1 MHLGLHCREDGA
13 EVCSGLPG
21 AVTAAVAAR
30 ELDRSSLWAPR
41 RGVLLNIKATH
52 WLVAVKVLWKPCAG
66 AGDAVGRMSV
76 LPGAGQLT
84 QASGG
89 LPGWLA

>member
-1 MHLGLHCREDGA
+1 M
-13 EVCSGLPG
+13 
-21 AVTAAVAAR
+21 TAAVAAR
-30 ELDRSSLWAPR
+30 ELLDRNSLWAPW

-52 WLVAVKVLWKPCAG
+52 WLMAVKVLWKPCAG
-66 AGDAVGRMSV
+66 AGDAVGRMPV
-76 LPGAGQLT
+76 LPGASQLT